1 MSRLKVSVNRK
12 TVLLVEDESS
22 IADNI
27 IYSLNLEGIDCR
39 WTALGQ
45 ESIAILE
52 DQSIDLVIL
61 DIGLP
66 DISGF
71 DVCKRIRQFSQ
82 VPIIF
87 LTARGEEIDRVVGLE
102 IGADDYVVKPFSMR
116 EIVARVKANIRRY
129 PTLED
134 VQQPGSDGVFEVDEA
149 RRIITFYAQ
158 ALDLTNYEYGILVTL
173 LRQPERVFSRDQL
186 LEAVWQAPEGR
197 FDRVVDTH
205 IKSLRAKLRSISPKH
220 DPLKTHRG
228 VGYSISPIEPGK
240 N

>member
-1 MSRLKVSVNRK
+1 MNRK

-45 ESIAILE
+45 ESIDILK

-61 DIGLP
+61 DVGLP

-71 DVCKRIRQFSQ
+71 EVCKQIRLFSQ

-116 EIVARVKANIRRY
+116 EIVARVKVNIRRV
-129 PTLED
+129 PSTVNTPQFDSDSIFDIDQSRRLISFHG
-134 VQQPGSDGVFEVDEA
+134 QP
-149 RRIITFYAQ
+149 
-158 ALDLTNYEYGILVTL
+158 LDLTNYEYGILATL
-173 LRQPERVFSRDQL
+173 LGQPERVFTRDQL
-186 LEAVWQAPEGR
+186 LDSVWGYGHEGYEHTVNSHINRLRGKIERDPAAPQMILT
-197 FDRVVDTH
+197 VW
-205 IKSLRAKLRSISPKH
+205 
-220 DPLKTHRG
+220 G
-228 VGYSISPIEPGK
+228 VGYKFSDSLASGA
-240 N
+240 

>member
-1 MSRLKVSVNRK
+1 MNRK

-27 IYSLNLEGIDCR
+27 IYSLNGEGIDCR

-45 ESIAILE
+45 ESIVILE

-71 DVCKRIRQFSQ
+71 EVCKQIRLFSQ

-116 EIVARVKANIRRY
+116 EIVARVKANIRRV
-129 PTLED
+129 PAAGNIR
-134 VQQPGSDGVFEVDEA
+134 QPESEGVFVIDEA
-149 RRIITFYAQ
+149 RRIVIYHRQ
-158 ALDLTNYEYGILVTL
+158 ALDLTNYEYGILLTM
-173 LRQPERVFSRDQL
+173 LRQPGRVFSRDQL
-186 LEAVWQAPEGR
+186 LEAVCQSPEGR

-228 VGYSISPIEPGK
+228 VGYSISPVEPGEI
-240 N
+240 

>member
-1 MSRLKVSVNRK
+1 MNRK

-27 IYSLNLEGIDCR
+27 IYSLNAEGIDCR

-45 ESIAILE
+45 ESIAILK
-52 DQSIDLVIL
+52 DQAIDLVIL
-61 DIGLP
+61 DVGLP

-71 DVCKRIRQFSQ
+71 EVCKQIRVFSQ

-116 EIVARVKANIRRY
+116 EIVARVKANIRRI
-129 PTLED
+129 PA
-134 VQQPGSDGVFEVDEA
+134 VGIGQQSGSDSIFDIDQS
-149 RRIITFYAQ
+149 RRLISFHGQ
-158 ALDLTNYEYGILVTL
+158 QLDLTNYEYGILVTL
-173 LRQPERVFSRDQL
+173 LGQPERVFTRDQL
-186 LEAVWQAPEGR
+186 LDSVWQSPEGR
-197 FDRVVDTH
+197 FDRVIDTH
-205 IKSLRAKLRSISPKH
+205 IKSLRAKLRSIAPGQ

-228 VGYSISPIEPGK
+228 VGYSISPYWPAK
-240 N
+240 S